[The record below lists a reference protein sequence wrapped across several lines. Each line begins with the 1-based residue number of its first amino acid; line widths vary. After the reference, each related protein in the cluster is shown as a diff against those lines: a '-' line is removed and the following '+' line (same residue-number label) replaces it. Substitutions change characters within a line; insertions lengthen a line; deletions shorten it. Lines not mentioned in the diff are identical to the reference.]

1 MVRSIRFDENKEFGG
16 TVMIQKKYYLVACYN
31 KRDALN
37 TLLRTYSKMQKDF
50 TKKQVSYSENTMT
63 IQNEDLLIVFVTAEQ
78 LRNFEPFRITY
89 NGVDHSNGFVRR
101 VASNTMN
108 VFRYS
113 YLKQTRIKYQINDKD
128 GILSMYV
135 YKGGTE

>member
-1 MVRSIRFDENKEFGG
+1 
-16 TVMIQKKYYLVACYN
+16 MIQKKYYLVACYN

-37 TLLRTYSKMQKDF
+37 TLLRTYAKMQKDF
-50 TKKQVSYSENTMT
+50 IKKQVSYSEETMT

-78 LRNFEPFRITY
+78 LRNFEPYRITY
-89 NGVDHSNGFVRR
+89 NGVDHTNAFIRR

-128 GILSMYV
+128 GILAMYV
-135 YKGGTE
+135 YKGVTE